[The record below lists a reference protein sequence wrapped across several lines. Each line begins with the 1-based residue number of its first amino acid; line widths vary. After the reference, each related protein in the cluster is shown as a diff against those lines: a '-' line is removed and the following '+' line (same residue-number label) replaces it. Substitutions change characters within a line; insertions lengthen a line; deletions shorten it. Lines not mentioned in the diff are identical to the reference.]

1 MDEEKVPIVDMM
13 ENADRCNRKRPY
25 IGDMASRLNLVCE
38 ERKGSGER
46 RKGAERSQE
55 PKLRAKM
62 PDVV

>member
-38 ERKGSGER
+38 ERKGSVER
-46 RKGAERSQE
+46 ITG
-55 PKLRAKM
+55 
-62 PDVV
+62 

>member
-13 ENADRCNRKRPY
+13 ENTDRCNRKRPY